1 MITGTDQ
8 WNRPRDQT
16 IIFTKNVK
24 YFSNTDFSQVFSC
37 GFQFS
42 AQLCRLLPARLCRLF
57 ERQRVLRTGR
67 KNFQSSIFNLQ
78 FIKVPSTLCSD
89 ASFASFQRLLL
100 YSAGHQHASFKA
112 SARLVQGIPTNGS
125 RYSRHPSPTEP
136 RRHVARCSVAVHN
149 EAVFYPYLYLYLYI
163 YKYIYKYKVSFIHL
177 ALLDKQL
184 QHCNAARNCATDARG
199 TGKAKGI

>member
-100 YSAGHQHASFKA
+100 YSARHQHASFQA
-112 SARLVQGIPTNGS
+112 SRLTAAGIPDTPPPHKQGGTL
-125 RYSRHPSPTEP
+125 R
-136 RRHVARCSVAVHN
+136 VAALQSIMK
-149 EAVFYPYLYLYLYI
+149 PYLSPIYTYI
-163 YKYIYKYKVSFIHL
+163 YIYIYIYINIKL
-177 ALLDKQL
+177 
-184 QHCNAARNCATDARG
+184 N
-199 TGKAKGI
+199 

>member
-1 MITGTDQ
+1 M
-8 WNRPRDQT
+8 
-16 IIFTKNVK
+16 
-24 YFSNTDFSQVFSC
+24 SS
-37 GFQFS
+37 
-42 AQLCRLLPARLCRLF
+42 LLARLSIFRSAMPLATRSACRLF

-100 YSAGHQHASFKA
+100 YSARHQHASCKA

-125 RYSRHPSPTEP
+125 RYSRHPSPTQAG
-136 RRHVARCSVAVHN
+136 RHVARCSVAVHN
-149 EAVFYPYLYLYLYI
+149 EALFILYLYLYLYI
-163 YKYIYKYKVSFIHL
+163 YKYIYKYKISFRHL

-184 QHCNAARNCATDARG
+184 QHCNAARNCTITDV
-199 TGKAKGI
+199 